1 MKKIIEVYHNL
12 NKSIYVGERLKANLS
27 ALTMVSIASALL
39 GLVLIPI
46 NIATHQTTMLI
57 AAVLTFLAASA
68 CGITAG
74 VLKKRELAGLIPILF
89 CTVAFTYYT
98 VSGVGEGSAVLWSL
112 LMPIGV
118 SYFVSVKYGLLLSA
132 YYSIFFGVIFH
143 SPLQHRLGAYY
154 SQSFMDRFPLLFLSI
169 SLFTGIAMVQY
180 HRMAL
185 FEIEHTNRLNEE
197 VARQTRVATERA
209 DQLERLSE
217 EIVETLARTIDAKD
231 RYTNGHSFRVSEY
244 SVALARKL
252 GWPEQE
258 LWELKREGLLHDI
271 GKIGVPD
278 AVLNKPGR
286 LTDEEFAIIKSHT
299 TIGRTILNGLEGM
312 HAAEEVAACHHER
325 YDGRGY
331 PEGLSGEQIPVHAR
345 VVAIADAFDAMHSDR
360 IYRKGLPYEM
370 IHRELVQGR
379 GTQFDPEFL
388 DVFLKMYE
396 DGELP

>member
-132 YYSIFFGVIFH
+132 YYSIFFGVIFY

-244 SVALARKL
+244 SVALAGTGAL
-252 GWPEQE
+252 G
-258 LWELKREGLLHDI
+258 
-271 GKIGVPD
+271 
-278 AVLNKPGR
+278 
-286 LTDEEFAIIKSHT
+286 
-299 TIGRTILNGLEGM
+299 
-312 HAAEEVAACHHER
+312 AEARGPAPRHR
-325 YDGRGY
+325 QNRRSGRGAQQARQADRRGICDY
-331 PEGLSGEQIPVHAR
+331 QIPHHHRQDHSQWAGGDAR
-345 VVAIADAFDAMHSDR
+345 CGGGGS
-360 IYRKGLPYEM
+360 LP
-370 IHRELVQGR
+370 
-379 GTQFDPEFL
+379 P
-388 DVFLKMYE
+388 
-396 DGELP
+396 